1 MKENKNINGIRVEN
15 EINLNEK
22 EINENNNNINNQN
35 DKIKKFNILN
45 SNISN
50 TFNFH
55 SDYINQ
61 IILLKD
67 GRIASSSNDK
77 SIIIYNKIN
86 YSIQL
91 QIKNLDD
98 CVYN

>member
-67 GRIASSSNDK
+67 GRIAS
-77 SIIIYNKIN
+77 
-86 YSIQL
+86 
-91 QIKNLDD
+91 
-98 CVYN
+98 

>member
-15 EINLNEK
+15 EINL
-22 EINENNNNINNQN
+22 NENNNNINNQN

-98 CVYN
+98 CF